1 MIILK
6 ENRTFSGFTLVEM
19 AIVLAVVALLLGGL
33 LPTISSQ
40 MEQAQRKETRSSLSE
55 IQQALLGYAIIYGQ
69 LPCPTS
75 ITDPADEDYGISPD
89 TCNVAPTTE
98 GYLPWKT
105 LGVSEVDGWGVK
117 RNAETDLW
125 IGYWR
130 YRLDRNFS
138 TQFNLSTGFEDTLDI
153 KDNALNY
160 ITTKTEPPVAIVFST
175 GKDLTENGENEV
187 FNNTYQSD
195 NPSTTF
201 DDMLIWVSRPQLF
214 NRMVSA
220 GKLP

>member
-69 LPCPTS
+69 LPCPTI
-75 ITDPADEDYGISPD
+75 ITDPADEDYGISPA

-138 TQFNLSTGFEDTLDI
+138 TQFNLSTGFADTLAI

-160 ITTKTEPPVAIVFST
+160 ITTVTESPVAIVFST
-175 GKDLTENGENEV
+175 GKDLTENAENAV

>member
-75 ITDPADEDYGISPD
+75 ITDPADEDYGISPA

-138 TQFNLSTGFEDTLDI
+138 TQFNLSTGFADTLAI

-160 ITTKTEPPVAIVFST
+160 ITTGTERPVAIVFST
-175 GKDLTENGENEV
+175 GKDLTENAENAV

>member
-75 ITDPADEDYGISPD
+75 ITDPADEDYGISPP

>member
-138 TQFNLSTGFEDTLDI
+138 TQFNLSTGFADTLAI

-175 GKDLTENGENEV
+175 GKDLTENAENAV